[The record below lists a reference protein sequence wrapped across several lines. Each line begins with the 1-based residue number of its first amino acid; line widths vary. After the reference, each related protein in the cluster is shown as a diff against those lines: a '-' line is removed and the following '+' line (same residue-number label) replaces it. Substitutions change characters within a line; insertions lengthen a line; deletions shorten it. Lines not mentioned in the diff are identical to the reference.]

1 MQRGNA
7 LEEQAARQQRP
18 TEPVA
23 VPAVAPREKRRVPA
37 RPESRLRPPALAMCW
52 FEIPIRWPLAWPP
65 RLWVLFIGP
74 SKRAAGCMP
83 GRHTLNYGAF
93 REGLQTAREE
103 KNKSFQRSGT
113 LRRDDVFHL
122 GFDLHS
128 RKAGGIPASAE
139 RLDQQH
145 AGNQPL
151 PLDHRELL
159 LIGEQIL
166 LRSDHVQVAD
176 QATAITARRNG
187 QRAPRGIHCELLRSL
202 GLDQHAQS
210 GDFVLYL
217 LKSAKHR
224 LAVTGDVRVIAGAR
238 KLHLSTARPSG
249 EYILPHVRADRPN
262 RAPYVGRFGEVAGL
276 PAALSEKIQRRII
289 RGSCHAN
296 LRVGHRHF
304 ALRLRNVRA
313 ALEQI

>member
-1 MQRGNA
+1 MICSTGIAGGSCVMA
-7 LEEQAARQQRP
+7 LVSLCAFAAGAGDAAGKCVGGAGCAAAEADGAGSGPCCCAAREKASAGAARIKIAAMCRGSVLVGDP
-18 TEPVA
+18 NSLAISLASSALGSVHWTVRS
-23 VPAVAPREKRRVPA
+23 APRVACR
-37 RPESRLRPPALAMCW
+37 
-52 FEIPIRWPLAWPP
+52 
-65 RLWVLFIGP
+65 G
-74 SKRAAGCMP
+74 G
-83 GRHTLNYGAF
+83 HTLNYGAF

-113 LRRDDVFHL
+113 LRRDDVFHF

-128 RKAGGIPASAE
+128 RKAGGIPASSE

-159 LIGEQIL
+159 RL
-166 LRSDHVQVAD
+166 
-176 QATAITARRNG
+176 
-187 QRAPRGIHCELLRSL
+187 L

-262 RAPYVGRFGEVAGL
+262 RPPYV
-276 PAALSEKIQRRII
+276 
-289 RGSCHAN
+289 
-296 LRVGHRHF
+296 
-304 ALRLRNVRA
+304 
-313 ALEQI
+313 

>member
-1 MQRGNA
+1 M
-7 LEEQAARQQRP
+7 EERAARPQVP
-18 TEPVA
+18 TKRLA
-23 VPAVAPREKRRVPA
+23 APAVAPREKRRVPA
-37 RPESRLRPPALAMCW
+37 QLESRLRPPALAMCW
-52 FEIPIRWPLAWPP
+52 FEIPIRWPLTWSPCLWACAHWTVRSAP
-65 RLWVLFIGP
+65 RVACGGGH
-74 SKRAAGCMP
+74 A
-83 GRHTLNYGAF
+83 LNYGAF

-113 LRRDDVFHL
+113 LRRDDVFHF

-128 RKAGGIPASAE
+128 RKAGGIPASSE

-187 QRAPRGIHCELLRSL
+187 QRAPRGIHSELLRSL